1 MINENQLDKFV
12 KLFLFYNIGDRL
24 ASVKHISVLTGL
36 NKYSVYKL
44 IKGLVSI
51 GSVEKFNNRFFVIDP
66 NPDTSPAGIQK
77 RLINKA
83 IINLNI
89 LKLLQ
94 KNFIY
99 DKETVSF
106 IEQNGMYFNIYFPI
120 KAKKVSLNI
129 SDIDKHP
136 NYEISQI
143 IKRCKLK

>member
-12 KLFLFYNIGDRL
+12 KLFSFYNIGDRL

-51 GSVEKFNNRFFVIDP
+51 GSVEKFNNRFFVIDA
-66 NPDTSPAGIQK
+66 NPDTSAVGIQK

-83 IINLNI
+83 KINLNI

-99 DKETVSF
+99 DKQTVSF
-106 IEQNGMYFNIYFPI
+106 IEQNGMFFNIYFPI

-136 NYEISQI
+136 DYEIAQI